1 MQEYEVEALLDI
13 AKDEFLGRW
22 GTEGLARMGAVL
34 GRVEARYPDDPEAQQ
49 NAASGALQV
58 ALGAATV
65 EEIRDAWLAARR
77 AERAAMEVLAGALT
91 WESEGGVSDSALSSQ
106 LGLNRN
112 TVRKAVGR

>member
-1 MQEYEVEALLDI
+1 M
-13 AKDEFLGRW
+13 
-22 GTEGLARMGAVL
+22 
-34 GRVEARYPDDPEAQQ
+34 
-49 NAASGALQV
+49 
-58 ALGAATV
+58 

-77 AERAAMEVLAGALT
+77 AERAAMEALAGALT